1 MSWLL
6 VRARDRAVAFALDDV
21 LEVVRTVAMVEPSL
35 SRWRGRFGRFDWRG
49 ALVPA
54 CELSVRLDGARP
66 RPLGEY
72 VDGHI
77 VIVATATATVGFV
90 VERAETIVDEIESG
104 ARLRPAALLGVRERQ
119 RAAASSSS
127 IGGGGAR

>member
-6 VRARDRAVAFALDDV
+6 VRARDRAVGFALDDV
-21 LEVVRTVAMVEPSL
+21 LEVVRTVAMAEPSL

-54 CELSVRLDGARP
+54 CELAVRLDDARP
-66 RPLGEY
+66 RPLDEY

-77 VIVATATATVGFV
+77 VIVAAAATTIGFV
-90 VERAETIVDEIESG
+90 VDRAETIIEDIESG

-119 RAAASSSS
+119 RAAAAR
-127 IGGGGAR
+127 GGGAR